1 MYFRESDI
9 GHELQESQLSLAN
22 RSAIV
27 TGGAGF
33 LGWAIALNLRKQ
45 GCQVA
50 VLDRDS
56 SALARL
62 DSSQAITR
70 LVCDLTDSAA
80 IDRCLSEAWEQLGPI
95 SILVNAAGLI
105 HSAPLINIADRQDRR
120 HRLEVWRRV
129 LDDNLTS
136 TFLTTVSTVDRMVST
151 RTRGVVISISSVAA
165 GGNAGQGAYSAA
177 KAGINALTRA
187 WAKELGPLGIRFV
200 AIAPGFIDT
209 PTTHAALE
217 GPLLKEW
224 VRRTPLR
231 RLGSVESVTSAV
243 LFAAMNEHL
252 TGTVV
257 EVDGGLTL

>member
-1 MYFRESDI
+1 M
-9 GHELQESQLSLAN
+9 SLTN

-27 TGGAGF
+27 TGGGGF
-33 LGWAIALNLRKQ
+33 LGWAIASRLREE
-45 GCQVA
+45 GCRVV

-56 SALARL
+56 DALARFGA
-62 DSSQAITR
+62 DQGIVG
-70 LVCDLTDSAA
+70 LVCDLADAHSVERT
-80 IDRCLSEAWEQLGPI
+80 LSEAWERVGPV
-95 SILVNAAGLI
+95 SILVNAAGFI
-105 HSAPLINIADRQDRR
+105 HSAPLIDITGARDRR
-120 HRLEVWRRV
+120 DAIGAWRKV
-129 LDDNLTS
+129 IDDNLTS
-136 TFLTTVSTVDRMVST
+136 VFLTTMNSVERMVST

-165 GGNAGQGAYSAA
+165 AGNAGQGAYSAA
-177 KAGINALTRA
+177 KAGVNAVTRA

-200 AIAPGFIDT
+200 AVAPGFIDT

-243 LFAAMNEHL
+243 LFAAMDEHV
-252 TGTVV
+252 TGTVI